1 MKKTKIVTII
11 ILIVVLLFVRL
22 FVYFRHHKMP
32 INQITTNKPKELN
45 PEVLGNKDDLI
56 SFSVAPGAFVFGNMA
71 INGTVKNGYFFEGN
85 ILVNVL
91 DANKN
96 LLKTSHG
103 TATTDWMT
111 AGPVFFKA
119 DIDFTGLLTGPAYI
133 EIHNDN
139 ASGLPANDKSI
150 LIPVIIQ

>member
-1 MKKTKIVTII
+1 MKKSKIVTII
-11 ILIVVLLFVRL
+11 ILIVVFLVVGFFIYLGN
-22 FVYFRHHKMP
+22 HKIP
-32 INQITTNKPKELN
+32 TNQITLNEFEEVN
-45 PEVLGNKDDLI
+45 PEVLGNKDDLV
-56 SFSVAPGAFVFGNMA
+56 SFSIAPGAFVSGNMA
-71 INGTVKNGYFFEGN
+71 INGTVKNAYFFEGN

-96 LLKTSHG
+96 LLKTGYG

-111 AGPVFFKA
+111 SGPVSFKA
-119 DIDFTGLLTGPAYI
+119 DIDFSGLSVGPAYI

-139 ASGLPANDKSI
+139 PSGLPENDKSI